1 MLGSGLQV
9 PVGTVLE
16 GEEPAVA
23 VLREAFEE
31 SGLGGLRVV
40 CRLGSDEVTWP
51 GGPPVV
57 RHFFQL
63 AADDAPAEWRH
74 VEDDGGTGF
83 PKLFRLF
90 WFPRAKAALLAA
102 AQGVFVATITD
113 AD

>member
-1 MLGSGLQV
+1 M
-9 PVGTVLE
+9 LE

-23 VLREAFEE
+23 VFREAFEE

-57 RHFFQL
+57 RHFFQV
-63 AADDAPAEWRH
+63 ATDDAPAEWRH